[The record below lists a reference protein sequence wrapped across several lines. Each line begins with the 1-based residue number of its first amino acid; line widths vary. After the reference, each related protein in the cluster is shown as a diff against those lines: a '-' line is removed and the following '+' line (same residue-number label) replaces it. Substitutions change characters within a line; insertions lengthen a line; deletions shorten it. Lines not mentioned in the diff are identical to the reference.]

1 MSTLKAVFQNKKHLF
16 KGLAL
21 ENKPHDWKEYPLI
34 HLDFPNREVEAAF
47 EAYLLDEYSGVKKER
62 IEVYAAEMAR
72 MLKDKDLSGFMGKL
86 MRRLRRHWNYSKAIM
101 SYPIREG
108 KNS

>member
-1 MSTLKAVFQNKKHLF
+1 MSTLKVVFQNKKHLF

-72 MLKDKDLSGFMGKL
+72 MLKGGILTPSWEK
-86 MRRLRRHWNYSKAIM
+86 
-101 SYPIREG
+101 
-108 KNS
+108 